1 MGGAVQ
7 FDSTNELAFAPLN
20 SEEAAYRFVEQ
31 CVWPAGP
38 VCPHCGGWQHV
49 GPLRGRSTR
58 IGSYKCYEC
67 RKPFTVKIGTLFESS
82 NLPMHKWLRA
92 ILLTTLKGKAI
103 DANELHHVLN
113 VSPRTASYVLK
124 RVRGE
129 CLAGLTSR
137 LQRAAANES
146 EPSSTVDGRLG
157 LT

>member
-1 MGGAVQ
+1 MQFNAV
-7 FDSTNELAFAPLN
+7 DELALAPFHN
-20 SEEAAYRFVEQ
+20 EEAAYRFVEQ

-58 IGSYKCYEC
+58 IGAYKCYEC
-67 RKPFTVKIGTLFESS
+67 RRPFTVKVGTLFESS

-92 ILLTTLKGKAI
+92 ILLTTLKGTSI
-103 DANELHHVLN
+103 DASELHHVLN

-129 CLAGLTSR
+129 ALAGLTSR
-137 LQRAAANES
+137 LRRAAANES
-146 EPSSTVDGRLG
+146 GHPSAMQGRLG
-157 LT
+157 LK